1 MMTLPIQKLLRN
13 ILRFYDYSWN
23 WKILVKDK
31 DLIQT
36 SIISNYHFIQKYIQ
50 SGIKKLLKKILSSHY
65 LYTVNYTTV
74 HVLLKN
80 TSSLIIIDLIH

>member
-23 WKILVKDK
+23 WKILVKDEE
-31 DLIQT
+31 LIQT

-50 SGIKKLLKKILSSHY
+50 SGIK
-65 LYTVNYTTV
+65 NY
-74 HVLLKN
+74 KWKYYP
-80 TSSLIIIDLIH
+80 LIIYTL

>member
-23 WKILVKDK
+23 WKILVKDE

-36 SIISNYHFIQKYIQ
+36 SIISNYLFIQKYIQ
-50 SGIKKLLKKILSSHY
+50 SGIK
-65 LYTVNYTTV
+65 NY
-74 HVLLKN
+74 
-80 TSSLIIIDLIH
+80 

>member
-23 WKILVKDK
+23 WKILVKDE

-36 SIISNYHFIQKYIQ
+36 SVISNYHFIQKYIQ
-50 SGIKKLLKKILSSHY
+50 SGIK
-65 LYTVNYTTV
+65 NY
-74 HVLLKN
+74 
-80 TSSLIIIDLIH
+80 